1 MDSPDKRINFL
12 RWLSTLEDQEISVI
26 LLLWSIDKH
35 YLNDLERCGVQ
46 IVVPSHFIISDKP
59 CNLKKT
65 LDRQKVGHF
74 VVKPTISAAAKDT
87 FRIIDEENLKHFAQS
102 FYELRKGRDFIF

>member
-46 IVVPSHFIISDKP
+46 IVPSQFIISNKP
-59 CNLKKT
+59 WDLKKK
-65 LDRQKVGHF
+65 LRQKVGQF

-87 FRIIDEENLKHFAQS
+87 FRIIDDENLKRTLHKA
-102 FYELRKGRDFIF
+102 

>member
-12 RWLSTLEDQEISVI
+12 RWLSTLEDQEISVV

-59 CNLKKT
+59 CDLKKK
-65 LDRQKVGHF
+65 LGQKVGHF
-74 VVKPTISAAAKDT
+74 VVKPTISAAAKYT
-87 FRIIDEENLKHFAQS
+87 FRIIDEEKLKDLVQS
-102 FYELRKGRDFIF
+102 FKELRKGRDFIL